1 MKKIFACK
9 ECGQV
14 YRTSPPKEC
23 MRPSCNSIEFER
35 IEEKD
40 VINIHD
46 VPQLLL
52 DMLLEKFWFFWINL

>member
-1 MKKIFACK
+1 MDKIYACK

-23 MRPSCNSIEFER
+23 MRHNCNSVEFER

-52 DMLLEKFWFFWINL
+52 NLFLEKLFDIKSR